1 MAIKDL
7 KKTILP
13 STSEADAGKNEK
25 AYAEL
30 VLLLDETSLS
40 IIINDAKDRGRDAL
54 SLLRDHYRGSGK
66 PRILTMYTNLC
77 NLKYPYGE
85 DLTEYISGAE
95 RLASNLKA
103 AGETIS
109 DSILVAMVMKGL
121 PSTFDSFIVF
131 VTQSAKDYTF
141 TEFKSAIRNFS
152 QNVKSRGN
160 HHDVST
166 TDGKTQADN
175 HVMKASV
182 KHKSFKKQPT
192 CYGCKKKGHYAKQC
206 PNLYCSHCDMKGH
219 SLNNCK
225 KRNDTS
231 ETVKVLTTANEHSFA
246 FKAATVEQ
254 IMGVKGLLVDTGA
267 TTHIV
272 RERSKFIQFDNSF
285 VPEEHTIELADGS
298 KSHAAVQRGVAVMH
312 FQDNTG
318 RTCSAKLKHALYVPS
333 YPCDIF
339 SVHQSVQNGS
349 SVLFEDDR
357 TVLKTKDGTVFD
369 INKMGKLYYLPTVQ
383 SSDHMCAFKEKS
395 VTLKQFHQMM
405 GHCNQDD
412 LIKLENICEGIKIKG
427 PKDRFFCDVCT
438 KGKQAHAAINT
449 APDDRAKAPLQ
460 MVHSDLAGPITP
472 TAKGGFRYAIC
483 FVDDYSGF
491 VCHYFLRNKS
501 DATRATAQFLAD
513 VSAIVTVKVLRTDNG
528 GEYTSNEFKDL
539 LVKHAIKHEMSAPH
553 TPSQNGTAERWW
565 RTGFDMVR
573 CVLLASGLPKSLWTY
588 ALRNSDY
595 TRNRCYQ
602 KRTGSTP
609 YEMFLGKRPN
619 LKNMVPFGTP
629 CYVLEEN
636 TKKLDDRSQMG
647 HFIGH
652 DRESPA
658 YLIYDKHSGSVKR
671 SRNVVFDITSSLYDK
686 DVTVLNKRSVDMIHD
701 IENKYDQVENN

>member
-1 MAIKDL
+1 MGSTGHLSSTGYGPSTLPLRNPLMFTGKEEDYDIWETRFLGYMAIKDL

-40 IIINDAKDRGRDAL
+40 IIMNDAKDRGRDAL

-109 DSILVAMVMKGL
+109 DSLLVAMVMKGL

-231 ETVKVLTTANEHSFA
+231 ETVKQQMNTRSCNVSN
-246 FKAATVEQ
+246 
-254 IMGVKGLLVDTGA
+254 LV
-267 TTHIV
+267 
-272 RERSKFIQFDNSF
+272 
-285 VPEEHTIELADGS
+285 
-298 KSHAAVQRGVAVMH
+298 
-312 FQDNTG
+312 
-318 RTCSAKLKHALYVPS
+318 
-333 YPCDIF
+333 
-339 SVHQSVQNGS
+339 
-349 SVLFEDDR
+349 
-357 TVLKTKDGTVFD
+357 
-369 INKMGKLYYLPTVQ
+369 
-383 SSDHMCAFKEKS
+383 
-395 VTLKQFHQMM
+395 
-405 GHCNQDD
+405 
-412 LIKLENICEGIKIKG
+412 
-427 PKDRFFCDVCT
+427 
-438 KGKQAHAAINT
+438 
-449 APDDRAKAPLQ
+449 
-460 MVHSDLAGPITP
+460 
-472 TAKGGFRYAIC
+472 
-483 FVDDYSGF
+483 
-491 VCHYFLRNKS
+491 
-501 DATRATAQFLAD
+501 
-513 VSAIVTVKVLRTDNG
+513 
-528 GEYTSNEFKDL
+528 
-539 LVKHAIKHEMSAPH
+539 
-553 TPSQNGTAERWW
+553 
-565 RTGFDMVR
+565 
-573 CVLLASGLPKSLWTY
+573 
-588 ALRNSDY
+588 
-595 TRNRCYQ
+595 
-602 KRTGSTP
+602 
-609 YEMFLGKRPN
+609 
-619 LKNMVPFGTP
+619 
-629 CYVLEEN
+629 
-636 TKKLDDRSQMG
+636 
-647 HFIGH
+647 
-652 DRESPA
+652 
-658 YLIYDKHSGSVKR
+658 
-671 SRNVVFDITSSLYDK
+671 
-686 DVTVLNKRSVDMIHD
+686 
-701 IENKYDQVENN
+701 